1 MDQPQEP
8 EQNKN
13 LRISVYYCGTKPTNE
28 ELSAFSKTVI
38 STDAAAAGYSAVV
51 ALTIDISDKFVI
63 TEDIESDVKQ
73 NCAALKEIIAPG
85 AFFLNP
91 SPPIVEIVK
100 LMKLEEG
107 TGALR
112 AAYGKDGKFVRW
124 TVVW

>member
-1 MDQPQEP
+1 MDQKQEP
-8 EQNKN
+8 ELNKH
-13 LRISVYYCGTKPTNE
+13 LRVSVYFCGTKPTQE
-28 ELSAFSKTVI
+28 ELDAFAKTVI
-38 STDAAAAGYSAVV
+38 STDAQKDGYSAEV
-51 ALTIDISDKFVI
+51 ALTIDISDRFGVTK
-63 TEDIESDVKQ
+63 DIENDVKL
-73 NCAALKEIIAPG
+73 NCAALKEILAPG

-112 AAYGKDGKFVRW
+112 AAYDKDGKFVRW

>member
-1 MDQPQEP
+1 MDTP
-8 EQNKN
+8 EDKE
-13 LRISVYYCGTKPTNE
+13 LKVSVYYCGTRPTNE

-38 STDAAAAGYSAVV
+38 STDAEKDGYSAVV

-63 TEDIESDVKQ
+63 TKDIESDIKL

-112 AAYGKDGKFVRW
+112 AAYDKDGKFVRW